1 MCGCGCNNTVTSRNG
16 SRCKHCGNLA
26 LMDCFDDDVQD
37 VCNIC
42 VQQMQMLNLNFSKV
56 KKNVKLETTFKDVQ
70 GKLRIL
76 PDDTM
81 VAFSLHTI
89 DVKTRISLSKLKEW
103 FKIYYAAES
112 NNSDVKSMTMVKDVM
127 RHIYFKGSYV

>member
-1 MCGCGCNNTVTSRNG
+1 
-16 SRCKHCGNLA
+16 
-26 LMDCFDDDVQD
+26 MDCFNDDVED

-42 VQQMQMLNLNFSKV
+42 AQLMQLLNLNFSKV
-56 KKNVKLETTFKDVQ
+56 KKNVKLETTFKDIQ
-70 GKLRIL
+70 GRLRIL

-81 VAFSLHTI
+81 VAFSLHET

-112 NNSDVKSMTMVKDVM
+112 NNSDVKSMTMVEDVM
-127 RHIYFKGSYV
+127 RHIYFKGIYV

>member
-1 MCGCGCNNTVTSRNG
+1 MCGCGCENTVTSRNG
-16 SRCKHCGNLA
+16 SRCKHYGNLA
-26 LMDCFDDDVQD
+26 LMDCFNDDVED

-42 VQQMQMLNLNFSKV
+42 AQLMQLLNLNFSKV
-56 KKNVKLETTFKDVQ
+56 KKNVKLETTFKDIQ
-70 GKLRIL
+70 GRLRIL

-81 VAFSLHTI
+81 VAFSLHET

-112 NNSDVKSMTMVKDVM
+112 NNSDVKSMTMVEDVM
-127 RHIYFKGSYV
+127 RHIYFKGIYV